1 MRDAVQ
7 TKNEKGKG
15 PISSMNRKTGAVAV
29 LLLLLLLPLG
39 QVNANSGGRFNS
51 ANGCGCHGGAG
62 GVTAQLNG
70 LPTAYEALTTYGLTV
85 SMSTSP
91 GTGGF
96 NLDANRGTLSNGD
109 ANTQVASNGRQAT
122 HAYAPGTTSWTMDW
136 TAPSSGSGSVL
147 FKLAVL
153 SGNGN
158 GRTSGDGYDTISI
171 SVAEEVST
179 NADPIASNVLITPST
194 PDTTDDLTVSYT
206 YSDDDGDAESGTT
219 VAWFKDGASQ
229 PAHTALILPSTATS
243 KGEAWYAVITPS
255 DGEDDG
261 APVASPTVNVL
272 NRAPDVLNLVVSD
285 EAPDTNDDVSFS
297 FQTNDEDGDAIA
309 FTESRWLLDDVHV
322 GSLDNSST
330 LPAIATRAGDTW
342 VVEVR
347 AADATDI
354 GEWVSSADVV
364 VGTSNQAPAITDLT
378 VMPTTPNT
386 GDSLTV
392 SWTATDPEGDE
403 IVDTMLTWA
412 LNGEHVPAADGLN
425 PLPPSFTQRGDAW
438 TVDVQASD
446 GQAWGASAATS
457 VNIVNAAP
465 VVDALLAS
473 PTFSARHDVTVAAN
487 ITDPDGDET
496 VVERVDWYRNGEFE
510 PVSTSETLPSTNL
523 NRGDVWHAVVVVSD
537 GTDSTEFTTPA
548 ITVENA
554 RPEAVVTW
562 PENPTSLTDLI
573 ATIETQDADGDAVVV
588 STTWYKNGFRDASLT
603 NATVVQADRLAPEQ
617 TWRLVVVASDG
628 TESSDSIES
637 TITLVNLE
645 PMATIQLLSSN
656 VWYNETTVLS
666 GAASADPDG
675 TDLRYDWTWATG
687 SSTGETLAL
696 VLKENT
702 VVTLTITDEHGAT
715 HQTDLSLDIAIGP
728 DVRNLQVIN
737 DDRGNVRLS
746 WSWTGE
752 QAAFNILRNGVLV
765 GSTNATDYEDQPPIS
780 GRVTYTVQPFDEE
793 RTYLGASDSISP
805 MLDPIRAEEPGP
817 ATGLGLGLGALLILS
832 LLVLPMLGRRGGER
846 R

>member
-1 MRDAVQ
+1 
-7 TKNEKGKG
+7 
-15 PISSMNRKTGAVAV
+15 MNRKTGAVAV
-29 LLLLLLLPLG
+29 LFLLLLLPLG
-39 QVNANSGGRFNS
+39 QVNANSGGKFNS
-51 ANGCGCHGGAG
+51 SNGCGCHGGKG
-62 GVTAQLNG
+62 GVTAQLTG
-70 LPTAYEALTTYGLTV
+70 VPTAYEAQTTYTLTMG
-85 SMSTSP
+85 MSTTPSIA
-91 GTGGF
+91 GF
-96 NLDANRGTLSNGD
+96 NLDVNRGTLSNGD
-109 ANTQVASNGRQAT
+109 ANTQVSSNGRQAT
-122 HAYAPGTTSWTMDW
+122 HGYSPGTTSWTVDW
-136 TAPSSGSGSVL
+136 TAPASGSGSVL

-158 GRTSGDGYDTISI
+158 GGTSGDDHNTYSVSI
-171 SVAEEVST
+171 AEEVST
-179 NADPIASNVLITPST
+179 NADPVASNVLIAPST

-219 VAWFKDGASQ
+219 VAWFKDGTSQ
-229 PAHTALILPSTATS
+229 PAYTALTLPSTATA
-243 KGEAWYAVITPS
+243 KGETWHAVITPS
-255 DGEDDG
+255 DGEDAG
-261 APVASPTVNVL
+261 APVASPAVSVL
-272 NRAPDVLNLVVSD
+272 NRAPDVLNLAVSD

-309 FTESRWLLDDVHV
+309 FTESRWLLDSVHV
-322 GSLDNSST
+322 GTLDNSST

-354 GEWVSSADVV
+354 GEWVSSADIV
-364 VGTSNQAPAITDLT
+364 VGTSNQGPEITDLA
-378 VMPTTPNT
+378 VMPTAPNT
-386 GDSLTV
+386 GDNLTV
-392 SWTATDPEGDE
+392 SWTATDPEGDD

-425 PLPPSFTQRGDAW
+425 PLPSSFTQRGDAW

-446 GQAWGASAATS
+446 GQAWGASATTT

-465 VVDALLAS
+465 VVDALLTS
-473 PTFSARHDVTVAAN
+473 PTFSALHDLTVAVN
-487 ITDPDGDET
+487 ITDADGDQT
-496 VVERVDWYRNGEFE
+496 VVERVDWYRNGELAS
-510 PVSTSETLPSTNL
+510 VSTNETLPSTHL
-523 NRGDVWHAVVVVSD
+523 NRGEVWHAVVVVSD

-554 RPEAVVTW
+554 RPQAVLTW
-562 PENPTSLTDLI
+562 PENPTSLTDLV
-573 ATIETQDADGDAVVV
+573 ATIETEDADGDAVMV

-628 TESSDSIES
+628 TETSDSIES

-645 PMATIQLLSSN
+645 PTATIQLLSSN

-666 GAASADPDG
+666 GAASSDPDG
-675 TDLRYDWTWATG
+675 TDLRYGWTWATG

-696 VLKENT
+696 VLMENT

-752 QAAFNILRNGVLV
+752 QAAFNVLRNGVLV

-780 GRVTYTVQPFDEE
+780 GTVTYTVQPFDEE

-817 ATGLGLGLGALLILS
+817 ATGLGIGLGALLILA
-832 LLVLPMLGRRGGER
+832 LLVLPLLGRRGGER
-846 R
+846 

>member
-7 TKNEKGKG
+7 TKNQKGEG
-15 PISSMNRKTGAVAV
+15 PISNMNRKMGAVAV
-29 LLLLLLLPLG
+29 LFLLLLLPLG
-39 QVNANSGGRFNS
+39 QVNANSGGKFNS
-51 ANGCGCHGGAG
+51 SNGCGCHGGKG
-62 GVTAQLNG
+62 GVTAQLTG
-70 LPTAYEALTTYGLTV
+70 VPTAYEAQATYTLTIG
-85 SMSTSP
+85 MSTTPSIA
-91 GTGGF
+91 GF
-96 NLDANRGTLSNGD
+96 NLDVNRGTLNNGD
-109 ANTQVASNGRQAT
+109 ANTQVSSNGRQAT
-122 HAYAPGTTSWTMDW
+122 HGYSPGTTSWTVDW
-136 TAPSSGSGSVL
+136 TAPASGSGSVL

-158 GRTSGDGYDTISI
+158 GGTSGDDHNTYSISI
-171 SVAEEVST
+171 AEEVST
-179 NADPIASNVLITPST
+179 NADPVASNVLITPSA

-229 PAHTALILPSTATS
+229 PAFTELTLPSTATS
-243 KGEAWYAVITPS
+243 KGEAWHAVITPS
-255 DGEDDG
+255 DGEDTG
-261 APVASPTVNVL
+261 APVASPTVSVL
-272 NRAPDVLNLVVSD
+272 NRAPDVFNLAVSD

-309 FTESRWLLDDVHV
+309 FTESRWLLDDVHIDT
-322 GSLDNSST
+322 LDNSST

-347 AADATDI
+347 AADSTDI
-354 GEWVSSADVV
+354 GEWASSADIV
-364 VGTSNQAPAITDLT
+364 VGTSNQAPVITALA
-378 VMPTTPNT
+378 VMPTAPNT
-386 GDSLTV
+386 GDNLTV
-392 SWTATDPEGDE
+392 SWTATDAEGDD
-403 IVDTMLTWA
+403 IVDTMLTWT

-425 PLPPSFTQRGDAW
+425 PLPSSFTQRGDAW
-438 TVDVQASD
+438 TVDLQASD
-446 GQAWGASAATS
+446 GQAWGASATS
-457 VNIVNAAP
+457 TVSIVNAAP

-473 PTFSARHDVTVAAN
+473 PTFSALHDVTVAAN
-487 ITDPDGDET
+487 ITDADGDQT
-496 VVERVDWYRNGEFE
+496 VVERVDWYRNGEFD
-510 PVSTSETLPSTNL
+510 PVSTSETLPADNL
-523 NRGDVWHAVVVVSD
+523 NRGEVWHAVVVVSD

-554 RPEAVVTW
+554 RPQAVVTW
-562 PENPTSLTDLI
+562 PENPTSLTDLV
-573 ATIETQDADGDAVVV
+573 ATIQTEDADGDAVVL

-628 TESSDSIES
+628 TETSDIIES

-645 PMATIQLLSSN
+645 PTATIQLLSSN

-666 GAASADPDG
+666 GAASSDPDG

-696 VLKENT
+696 VLMENT
-702 VVTLTITDEHGAT
+702 VVTLTITDEHGAM

-780 GRVTYTVQPFDEE
+780 GTVTYTVQPFDEE
-793 RTYLGASDSISP
+793 RTYLGASDSVSP

-817 ATGLGLGLGALLILS
+817 ATGLGIGLGALLILA
-832 LLVLPMLGRRGGER
+832 LLVLPMLSRRGGER
-846 R
+846 

>member
-1 MRDAVQ
+1 
-7 TKNEKGKG
+7 
-15 PISSMNRKTGAVAV
+15 MNRKMGAVAV
-29 LLLLLLLPLG
+29 LFLLLLLPLG
-39 QVNANSGGRFNS
+39 QVNANSGGKFNS
-51 ANGCGCHGGAG
+51 SNGCGCHGGKG
-62 GVTAQLNG
+62 GVTAQLTG
-70 LPTAYEALTTYGLTV
+70 VPTAYEAQTTYTLTMG
-85 SMSTSP
+85 MSTTPSIA
-91 GTGGF
+91 GF
-96 NLDANRGTLSNGD
+96 NLDVNRGSLSNGD
-109 ANTQVASNGRQAT
+109 ANTQVSSNGRQAT
-122 HAYAPGTTSWTMDW
+122 HGYSPGTTSWTVDW
-136 TAPSSGSGSVL
+136 TAPASGSGSVL

-158 GRTSGDGYDTISI
+158 GGTSGDDHNTYSISI
-171 SVAEEVST
+171 TEEVST
-179 NADPIASNVLITPST
+179 NADPVASNVLIAPST

-219 VAWFKDGASQ
+219 VTWFKDGASQ
-229 PAHTALILPSTATS
+229 PAYTALTLPSTATA
-243 KGEAWYAVITPS
+243 KGETWHAVITPS
-255 DGEDDG
+255 DGEDAG
-261 APVASPTVNVL
+261 APVASPTVSVL
-272 NRAPDVLNLVVSD
+272 NRAPDVLNLAVSD

-297 FQTNDEDGDAIA
+297 FQTNDADGDAIA

-322 GSLDNSST
+322 GTLDNSST

-354 GEWVSSADVV
+354 GEWVSSADIV
-364 VGTSNQAPAITDLT
+364 VGTSNQGPEITDLA
-378 VMPTTPNT
+378 VMPTAPNT
-386 GDSLTV
+386 GDNLTV
-392 SWTATDPEGDE
+392 SWTATDPEGDD

-425 PLPPSFTQRGDAW
+425 PLPSSFTQRGDAW
-438 TVDVQASD
+438 TVDLQASD
-446 GQAWGASAATS
+446 GQAWGESAATT

-465 VVDALLAS
+465 VVDALLES
-473 PTFSARHDVTVAAN
+473 PTFSALHDVTVAAN
-487 ITDPDGDET
+487 ITDADGDQT
-496 VVERVDWYRNGEFE
+496 VVERVDWYRNGELAS
-510 PVSTSETLPSTNL
+510 VSTSETLPSTNL
-523 NRGDVWHAVVVVSD
+523 NRGEVWHAVVVVSD

-554 RPEAVVTW
+554 RPQAVVTW
-562 PENPTSLTDLI
+562 PENPTSLTDLV
-573 ATIETQDADGDAVVV
+573 ATIETEDADGDAIVV

-628 TESSDSIES
+628 TETSDSIES

-645 PMATIQLLSSN
+645 PTATIQLLSSN

-666 GAASADPDG
+666 GAASSDPDG

-696 VLKENT
+696 VLMENT

-752 QAAFNILRNGVLV
+752 QAAFNVLRNGVLV

-780 GRVTYTVQPFDEE
+780 GTVTYTVQPSKG
-793 RTYLGASDSISP
+793 RTSKASISNAP
-805 MLDPIRAEEPGP
+805 RPIPSPVAGPGSS
-817 ATGLGLGLGALLILS
+817 ALMGSSIGLMES
-832 LLVLPMLGRRGGER
+832 LAPR
-846 R
+846 